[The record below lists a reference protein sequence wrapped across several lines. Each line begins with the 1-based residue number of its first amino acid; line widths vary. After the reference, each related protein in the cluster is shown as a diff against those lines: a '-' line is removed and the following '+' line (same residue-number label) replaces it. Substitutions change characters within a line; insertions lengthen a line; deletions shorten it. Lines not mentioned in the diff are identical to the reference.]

1 MMASLGKQERKRN
14 GENGFSLIEVLVAFV
29 VLIVGVLAVSS
40 MVVLAIRLQTLSHDT
55 TLAIGLAEGKLEEL
69 RYMDPAD
76 PERTLGGDLN
86 SNAVDHFENAN
97 GNLFTVRWKIDPGP
111 INTQDI
117 TVGVITNA
125 PNRQISTVRI
135 RALLR

>member
-1 MMASLGKQERKRN
+1 M
-14 GENGFSLIEVLVAFV
+14 EVLLALVVIVIGVMAVA
-29 VLIVGVLAVSS
+29 S
-40 MVVLAIRLQTLSHDT
+40 MMVLAIRLQVLSRDT
-55 TLAIGLAEGKLEEL
+55 TLAIGLAEVKLEEL

-86 SNAVDHFENAN
+86 SNVVDHFENAN

-117 TVGVITNA
+117 TIGVVTNA
-125 PNRQISTVRI
+125 LNPQISTVRLQ
-135 RALLR
+135 ALLQ

>member
-1 MMASLGKQERKRN
+1 MASLGKREQRRN
-14 GENGFSLIEVLVAFV
+14 GENGFSLIEVLIALV
-29 VLIVGVLAVSS
+29 VIVIGVMAVSS
-40 MVVLAIRLQTLSHDT
+40 MMVLAIRLQVLSRDT
-55 TLAIGLAEGKLEEL
+55 TLAIGLAEVKLEEL

-86 SNAVDHFENAN
+86 SNVVDHFENAN

-117 TVGVITNA
+117 TIGVVTNA
-125 PNRQISTVRI
+125 LNPQISTVRLQ
-135 RALLR
+135 ALLQ

>member
-1 MMASLGKQERKRN
+1 MALLGQREQRRN
-14 GENGFSLIEVLVAFV
+14 GEDGFSLMEVLLALVVIVIGVMAVA
-29 VLIVGVLAVSS
+29 S
-40 MVVLAIRLQTLSHDT
+40 MMVLAIRLQVLSRDT
-55 TLAIGLAEGKLEEL
+55 TLAIGLAEVKLEEL

-86 SNAVDHFENAN
+86 SNVVDHFENAN

-117 TVGVITNA
+117 TIGVVTNA
-125 PNRQISTVRI
+125 LNPQISTVRLQ
-135 RALLR
+135 ALLQ

>member
-1 MMASLGKQERKRN
+1 MALLGKREQRRN
-14 GENGFSLIEVLVAFV
+14 GENGFSLIEVLIALV
-29 VLIVGVLAVSS
+29 VIVIGVMAVTS
-40 MVVLAIRLQTLSHDT
+40 MMVLAIRLQVLSRDT
-55 TLAIGLAEGKLEEL
+55 TLAIGLAEVKLEEL

-86 SNAVDHFENAN
+86 SNVVDHFENAN

-117 TVGVITNA
+117 TIGVVRNA
-125 PNRQISTVRI
+125 LSPQISTVRL
-135 RALLR
+135 RALLQ

>member
-1 MMASLGKQERKRN
+1 MALLGQREQRRN
-14 GENGFSLIEVLVAFV
+14 GENGFSLIEVLIALV
-29 VLIVGVLAVSS
+29 VIVIGVMAVTS
-40 MVVLAIRLQTLSHDT
+40 MMVLAIRLQVLSRDT
-55 TLAIGLAEGKLEEL
+55 TLAIGLAEVKLEEL

-86 SNAVDHFENAN
+86 SNVVDHFENAN

-117 TVGVITNA
+117 TIGVVTNA
-125 PNRQISTVRI
+125 LNPQISTVRI
-135 RALLR
+135 QALLQ

>member
-1 MMASLGKQERKRN
+1 MASLGKQERRRN

-86 SNAVDHFENAN
+86 SNAVDHFENST

-111 INTQDI
+111 INTQDV
-117 TVGVITNA
+117 TVGVVTNS
-125 PNRQISTVRI
+125 PTSQISTVQI
-135 RALLR
+135 RALLQ

>member
-1 MMASLGKQERKRN
+1 MASLGKREQRRN
-14 GENGFSLIEVLVAFV
+14 GENGFSLIEVLIALV
-29 VLIVGVLAVSS
+29 VIVIGVMAVTS
-40 MVVLAIRLQTLSHDT
+40 MMVLAIRLQVLSRDT
-55 TLAIGLAEGKLEEL
+55 TLAIGLAEVKLEEL

-86 SNAVDHFENAN
+86 SNVVDHFENAN

-117 TVGVITNA
+117 TIGVVTNA
-125 PNRQISTVRI
+125 LNPQISTVRL
-135 RALLR
+135 RALLQ

>member
-1 MMASLGKQERKRN
+1 MALLGKREQRRN
-14 GENGFSLIEVLVAFV
+14 GENGFSLIEVLIALV
-29 VLIVGVLAVSS
+29 VIVIGVMAVTS
-40 MVVLAIRLQTLSHDT
+40 MMVLAIRLQVLSRDT
-55 TLAIGLAEGKLEEL
+55 TLAIGLAEVKLEEL

-86 SNAVDHFENAN
+86 SNVVDHFENAN

-117 TVGVITNA
+117 TIGVVTNA
-125 PNRQISTVRI
+125 LNPQISTVRL
-135 RALLR
+135 RALLQ

>member
-1 MMASLGKQERKRN
+1 MASLGKREQRRN
-14 GENGFSLIEVLVAFV
+14 GENGFSLIEVLIALV
-29 VLIVGVLAVSS
+29 VIVIGVMAVYS
-40 MVVLAIRLQTLSHDT
+40 MMVMGIRLQVLSRDT
-55 TLAIGLAEGKLEEL
+55 TLAIGLAEVKLEEL

-86 SNAVDHFENAN
+86 SNVVDHFENAN

-117 TVGVITNA
+117 TIGVVTNA
-125 PNRQISTVRI
+125 LNPQISTVRLQ
-135 RALLR
+135 ALLQ

>member
-1 MMASLGKQERKRN
+1 MALLWKREQRRN
-14 GENGFSLIEVLVAFV
+14 GENGFSLIEVLIALV
-29 VLIVGVLAVSS
+29 VIVIGVMAVTS
-40 MVVLAIRLQTLSHDT
+40 MMVLAIRLQVLSRDT
-55 TLAIGLAEGKLEEL
+55 TLAIGLAEVKLEEL

-86 SNAVDHFENAN
+86 SNVVDHFENAN

-117 TVGVITNA
+117 TIGVVTNA
-125 PNRQISTVRI
+125 LNPQISTVRLQ
-135 RALLR
+135 ALLQ

>member
-1 MMASLGKQERKRN
+1 MASLGRRERRRN
-14 GENGFSLIEVLVAFV
+14 SKNGFSLIEVLIALLVTV
-29 VLIVGVLAVSS
+29 IGVLAVST
-40 MVVLAIRLQTLSHDT
+40 MVVLAIRLQMLSRDT

-86 SNAVDHFENAN
+86 SNAVDHFENSN

-117 TVGVITNA
+117 TVGVVTNS
-125 PNRQISTVRI
+125 PNRQISTVQI
-135 RALLR
+135 RALLQ

>member
-1 MMASLGKQERKRN
+1 MASLGRRERRRN
-14 GENGFSLIEVLVAFV
+14 CKNGFSLVEVLIALLVTV
-29 VLIVGVLAVSS
+29 IGVLAVST
-40 MVVLAIRLQTLSHDT
+40 MVVLAIRLQMLSRDT

-111 INTQDI
+111 VNTQDVTI
-117 TVGVITNA
+117 GVVTNA
-125 PNRQISTVRI
+125 LNLKISTVRI
-135 RALLR
+135 QALLQ